1 LINPNILK
9 IFIIIFELSNKIIQ
23 ISFILIVFLIACDQQ
38 STDKKNSKIQ
48 EEVIVDNLKTDS
60 LSLLN
65 NLNAFSKL
73 ELFFDNSNY
82 MVVNGRDT
90 NFFYFSRSSDFLI
103 KVHQFKMIKGDSSFL
118 KIDSIQVVG
127 GRDIQWKFEDQKLTL
142 ISSSESANSWK
153 ANSLDSSIFAFKKI
167 NKKDFQLLDH
177 QNSKTR
183 FSQTITFSSFLVRSF
198 YDYQHGTRYAFDTT
212 NFTKK
217 TGKIKPLF

>member
-1 LINPNILK
+1 MRF
-9 IFIIIFELSNKIIQ
+9 IFLSI
-23 ISFILIVFLIACDQQ
+23 ILIVFLVACDQQ

-48 EEVIVDNLKTDS
+48 EEVIVYNLKTDS
-60 LSLLN
+60 LSLSN

-90 NFFYFSRSSDFLI
+90 NFFYFSRSSDFII

-127 GRDIQWKFEDQKLTL
+127 GRDIQWKFADQKLTL
-142 ISSSESANSWK
+142 ISSSESANNWK
-153 ANSLDSSIFAFKKI
+153 SNSLDSSTFDFKKL
-167 NKKDFQLLDH
+167 NKKDFQLLDP
-177 QNSKTR
+177 QNLKTN
-183 FSQTITFSSFLVRSF
+183 FLQTITFSSFLVRSF

>member
-1 LINPNILK
+1 MRL
-9 IFIIIFELSNKIIQ
+9 IFISIILA
-23 ISFILIVFLIACDQQ
+23 VFLAACDQQ
-38 STDKKNSKIQ
+38 SADKKNSKIQ
-48 EEVIVDNLKTDS
+48 EEVVVDNLKTDS
-60 LSLLN
+60 LSLSN

-73 ELFFDNSNY
+73 EFFFDNANY

-118 KIDSIQVVG
+118 KIDSIQVIDG
-127 GRDIQWKFEDQKLTL
+127 KDIQWKFSDQKLTL
-142 ISSSESANSWK
+142 IGFSESFNNWK
-153 ANSLDSSIFAFKKI
+153 SNSLDSSTFSFKKV
-167 NKKDFQLLDH
+167 NKKDFQLVDP
-177 QNSKTR
+177 QNLKTR